1 MKFTPWEGAT
11 IIEIKVTGSDML
23 LRIEAEGVE
32 RELEIS
38 GMSICGFSVLRIIEI
53 VGIERKVIYEGSD

>member
-11 IIEIKVTGSDML
+11 ITEIKVTGSDML

-32 RELEIS
+32 RALEIS
-38 GMSICGFSVLRIIEI
+38 GMSMCGFSVLRIIEI
-53 VGIERKVIYEGSD
+53 VGIERKVLYEGSD